1 MQKYKNMITVIS
13 STNRKDSNSTKI
25 AQHYYNVL
33 KNNTLEE
40 VKLLDLYDIPLAWYE
55 NDILKKDT
63 QHLELR
69 KIQEEFM
76 ISADK
81 FVFIIP
87 EYNGSFPGI
96 LKLFIDACSVY
107 MMLETFKIGTKK
119 AMLVGVASGRAG
131 NVRGLDQFAGILNYL
146 NVSVMPNLL
155 PISSVHKLMDNE
167 GNLTDEA
174 TLKVVQGQIDAFLK
188 Y

>member
-1 MQKYKNMITVIS
+1 MITVIS
-13 STNRKDSNSTKI
+13 STNRKDSNSAKI

-33 KNNTLEE
+33 KNNTLED
-40 VKLLDLYDIPLAWYE
+40 VKILDLHDIPLSWYE

-63 QHLELR
+63 QHPKLR

-76 ISADK
+76 IPADK

-87 EYNGSFPGI
+87 EYNGSFPGV
-96 LKLFIDACSVY
+96 LKLLIDTCSVY
-107 MMLETFKIGTKK
+107 MMTETFKIGTKK
-119 AMLVGVASGRAG
+119 AMLVGVSSGRAG
-131 NVRGLDQFAGILNYL
+131 NVRGLDQFSSILNYL
-146 NVSVMPNLL
+146 NVSVFPNLL
-155 PISSVHKLMDNE
+155 PISSVDKMFDDK

-174 TLKVVQGQIDAFLK
+174 TLKVASAQIDIFLK